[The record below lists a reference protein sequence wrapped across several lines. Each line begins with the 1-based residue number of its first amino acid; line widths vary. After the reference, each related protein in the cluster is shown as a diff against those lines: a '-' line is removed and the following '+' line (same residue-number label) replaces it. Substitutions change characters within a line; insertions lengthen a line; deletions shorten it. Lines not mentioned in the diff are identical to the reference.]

1 MNENTTPKLGVT
13 FDIEQID
20 KEYGLVIED
29 SMATPMTEYD
39 YETMEPMGETYEMV
53 ATLSFK
59 IQGDIN
65 KLGIDIP
72 NLIVLYKKAKINGIE
87 IKLGDQY
94 NHQVKTGENIMAQNP
109 GFTILGYVKKC
120 IKKEKEQT
128 NYMFG

>member
-1 MNENTTPKLGVT
+1 MIENTTPKFGVT

-20 KEYGLVIED
+20 KEHGLVIED
-29 SMATPMTEYD
+29 SMATTMTEYD

-59 IQGDIN
+59 IRGDVN
-65 KLGIDIP
+65 KLGIDLP
-72 NLIVLYKKAKINGIE
+72 NLIVLYKKAKTEGIE

-94 NHQVKTGENIMAQNP
+94 HHQVKAGENIMAQNP
-109 GFTILGYVKKC
+109 GFNILDYVREC

-128 NYMFG
+128 DYMFG